1 MENMKHT
8 TSIRD
13 LHNGYQILE
22 SSERYKKWLKQY
34 PAFKMK
40 QNKYIKRK
48 QIKRLKIIAE
58 KTLLW
63 KFIVPNIYWIIL
75 KM

>member
-1 MENMKHT
+1 
-8 TSIRD
+8 
-13 LHNGYQILE
+13 
-22 SSERYKKWLKQY
+22 
-34 PAFKMK
+34 MK